1 MTTLEWQ
8 ALLVLIEIKE
18 PPRSHHKRLRE
29 FRKAVQRAYEQG
41 LRQGAADARLID
53 SNRAESIKIITQLL
67 QECV

>member
-1 MTTLEWQ
+1 MTTLEYQ
-8 ALLVLIEIKE
+8 SILAVAEIKE

-53 SNRAESIKIITQLL
+53 ENRKESIKIITQS
-67 QECV
+67 